1 MTSRFVVGLGVMN
14 LVGMIALIVLFFIKD
29 QRIVYVDSNQ
39 LINNYKGMQD
49 ARKAYQ
55 QKATSWKS
63 NIDTLASEVQKQIMA
78 YEKES
83 ARLTAKERQ
92 LSQELIRTKQKQ
104 LMEYQQAMNTQ
115 AQQEDAKM
123 TGDVVT
129 QINAYLKKYGK
140 GKGYN
145 IVMAAT
151 ESGNIA
157 SADDGLNVTE
167 EVLEGLNKEYTGE

>member
-1 MTSRFVVGLGVMN
+1 MNRFLVGLGVLN
-14 LVGMIALIVLFFIKD
+14 LAGMLFLIGIYFFNEQK
-29 QRIVYVDSNQ
+29 IVYVDSNQ
-39 LINNYKGMQD
+39 LVSNYTGMQD

-55 QKATSWKS
+55 QKATTWKS
-63 NIDTLASEVQKQIMA
+63 NIDTLTREVQQQIMK
-78 YEKES
+78 YEKEAS
-83 ARLTAKERQ
+83 KMSAKERQ

-123 TGDVVT
+123 TGEVVT

-140 GKGYN
+140 EKGYN

-151 ESGNIA
+151 EYGNIA
-157 SADDGLNVTE
+157 YADEGLDVTQD
-167 EVLEGLNKEYTGE
+167 VLEGLNKEYTGK